1 MKTCNKCKKNLA
13 DDRFGVSYVRGKSY
27 VRHVCKT
34 CTQNAWREKQPA
46 APRPPQPAVDAHAA
60 GPVAVEKR
68 DPAPVLGSPDPVQPA
83 PEPDFEITEDPVAVA
98 VARVEERTAKVDLA
112 REHKALVAE
121 LKQKDRLIAEL
132 GKLNLPPEIIV
143 YDKPVWERADAVAC
157 ALASDWHVEEPVIA
171 ATVHGRNEYNLEI
184 AKYRSA
190 LYFKHLLRLAEIQA
204 RDSKINSIWIGF
216 LGDFFSGWIHE
227 ELLASCLL
235 APGEAA
241 LLVKSLLVNGIQYLL
256 DNSSFNIEGDLLP
269 GNHGR
274 MTKRVHSGDPTGTSL
289 ETAMYQHVA
298 DWFRSEPR
306 VRLRVASQSMVY
318 RRFFERFNMRM
329 VHGYE
334 VNYGGG
340 VGGLTIP
347 LKKKLA
353 KWDSVIRADLTV
365 LGHFHQFFDG
375 GNFMVNGSLIGY
387 NTYAQIIGAEFEA
400 PRQAFFVVHAR
411 NGGEKS
417 VVAPIWLD
425 EAHKARS

>member
-1 MKTCNKCKKNLA
+1 M
-13 DDRFGVSYVRGKSY
+13 
-27 VRHVCKT
+27 
-34 CTQNAWREKQPA
+34 Q
-46 APRPPQPAVDAHAA
+46 
-60 GPVAVEKR
+60 
-68 DPAPVLGSPDPVQPA
+68 
-83 PEPDFEITEDPVAVA
+83 
-98 VARVEERTAKVDLA
+98 RVEARAEKADLG
-112 REHKALVAE
+112 RENKALVAE
-121 LKQKDRLIAEL
+121 LKKRDKLILEL

-143 YDKPVWERADAVAC
+143 YDRPVWERSDAVAC
-157 ALASDWHVEEPVIA
+157 ALASDWHVEEPVDR
-171 ATVHGRNEYNLEI
+171 ATVHGRNEFNLEI
-184 AKYRSA
+184 AKYRSG

-204 RDSKINSIWIGF
+204 RDSKITTIWIGF
-216 LGDFFSGWIHE
+216 LGDFFSGWIHD
-227 ELLASCLL
+227 ELMSNCLL

-241 LLVKSLLVNGIQYLL
+241 LFVKGLLVSGIQYIL
-256 DNSSFNIEGDLLP
+256 DNSSFNIEGDMIP

-274 MTKRVHSGDPTGTSL
+274 MTKRVFSGNPTGTSL

-298 DWFRSEPR
+298 DWFRQEPR
-306 VRLRVASQSMVY
+306 VRLRVATQSMVY
-318 RRFFERFNMRM
+318 RRFFERFNLRL

-353 KWDSVIRADLTV
+353 KWDSVIRADLTA

-387 NTYAQIIGAEFEA
+387 NTYAQMIGAEFEA

-425 EAHKARS
+425 EAHKELHREVPDPLPAV